1 MEYYS
6 KRHRNFSAKL
16 VAEEHVM
23 KNSST
28 HIDEFTCVWLVI
40 CTENTSNSRVIRCSF
55 EYFF

>member
-1 MEYYS
+1 MERLKKNIKRSGMEYYS

-28 HIDEFTCVWLVI
+28 HIDEFTCV
-40 CTENTSNSRVIRCSF
+40 
-55 EYFF
+55 